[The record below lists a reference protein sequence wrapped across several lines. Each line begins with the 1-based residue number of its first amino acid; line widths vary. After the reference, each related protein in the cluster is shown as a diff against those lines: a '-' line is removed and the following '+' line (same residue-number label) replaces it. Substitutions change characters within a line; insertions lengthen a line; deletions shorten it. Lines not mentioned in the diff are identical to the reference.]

1 MEQQRLIRQRNMDAA
16 KALKAQLQSGAAT
29 LSTDSLVS
37 ASTDTSTSTGTS
49 TDTEPPVDTVRLW
62 EPGARERYYTSK
74 FGIGPEEVDA
84 MAQDVAR
91 AYVEGLC
98 WVLAY
103 YYRGCPS
110 WRWFFPYHYAPFAAD
125 LCAIADWH
133 VAFTPGQPFR
143 PFDQL
148 MAVLPAA
155 SRVHV
160 PPPFHPLMTDP
171 LSPIH
176 DFYPTRFALDLN
188 GKRATW
194 QGVALLPFIDEDRL
208 LAALDAPYA
217 LLTPGEGVLNL
228 LGMRTLGREGLD
240 GLNSGRSAASS
251 TTINV
256 AVHVQGGG
264 GGGGGG
270 SGGTP
275 DLAAVR
281 RAAEMGVLDALR
293 NKPGYRDQVRSLLK

>member
-1 MEQQRLIRQRNMDAA
+1 M
-16 KALKAQLQSGAAT
+16 S
-29 LSTDSLVS
+29 SLVQ
-37 ASTDTSTSTGTS
+37 G
-49 TDTEPPVDTVRLW
+49 PPAPSRFNR
-62 EPGARERYYTSK
+62 G
-74 FGIGPEEVDA
+74 G
-84 MAQDVAR
+84 
-91 AYVEGLC
+91 YVESKGITPSKS
-98 WVLAY
+98 VL
-103 YYRGCPS
+103 S
-110 WRWFFPYHYAPFAAD
+110 FAGGG
-125 LCAIADWH
+125 
-133 VAFTPGQPFR
+133 VVPGP
-143 PFDQL
+143 
-148 MAVLPAA
+148 
-155 SRVHV
+155 RVNRDII
-160 PPPFHPLMTDP
+160 P
-171 LSPIH
+171 
-176 DFYPTRFALDLN
+176 
-188 GKRATW
+188 
-194 QGVALLPFIDEDRL
+194 
-208 LAALDAPYA
+208 A